1 MPLYTLVELSA
12 SFIESLLVI
21 STITRI
27 SGKKRTNPA
36 THSIDSSGSMC
47 NDNYSYLYEHAG
59 ILFIFNHSYS
69 CSIF

>member
-27 SGKKRTNPA
+27 SGKKYN
-36 THSIDSSGSMC
+36 
-47 NDNYSYLYEHAG
+47 G
-59 ILFIFNHSYS
+59 IVI
-69 CSIF
+69 